1 MNAPAMYGLF
11 AQGVIV
17 AAMVRTLRLSLGRA
31 ATAPRAAELWLPLLL
46 VLLAPVD
53 GISLAGHLRGLW
65 GDPSVVSLGVLLLFL
80 LRPPAL
86 PAWPHR
92 YTCAMLTLLVT
103 LPLYFTLFLPVPMV
117 TWDLYALGLEPWA
130 LLAAIALAALMLRRR
145 GGGSW
150 TALVGVALL
159 AYAVGLMESDNLW
172 DYLVDPALLLAMAF
186 AGFTGIWTSL
196 HR

>member
-1 MNAPAMYGLF
+1 MYGLF

-65 GDPSVVSLGVLLLFL
+65 GDTSVVSLGVLLLFL
-80 LRPPAL
+80 IRPPAL

-145 GGGSW
+145 GGGPW

>member
-1 MNAPAMYGLF
+1 MNAPAMYGLL

-17 AAMVRTLRLSLGRA
+17 AAMVRALRLSLGRA

-65 GDPSVVSLGVLLLFL
+65 GDPGVVSLGVLLLFL
-80 LRPPAL
+80 LRPAAL

-103 LPLYFTLFLPVPMV
+103 LPLHFTLFLPVPMV
-117 TWDLYALGLEPWA
+117 TWDLYALGLEPWP
-130 LLAAIALAALMLRRR
+130 LLAAIALAAFMLRGQ